1 MNASKT
7 KEKLEKQISKL
18 EKSEKRRRK
27 RRERILEENS
37 ISDSSRIALED
48 IENRLMEKFK
58 SETEQGK
65 ERKRRI
71 LSSLKFPKRYALY
84 TSFYQSVLPTLK
96 SYVWLVQSDESLIHK
111 VYHKQVSLAKEFFSY
126 FIDADVLSKSKTGA
140 FLLKL
145 DVEKKLLP
153 VDLMFI

>member
-18 EKSEKRRRK
+18 EKSEKRRHK

-96 SYVWLVQSDESLIHK
+96 SYVLLVQSDESLIHK
-111 VYHKQVSLAKEFFSY
+111 VYHKLVSLAKEFFSY

>member
-1 MNASKT
+1 MKKLDCKNNQFNKEVNTSKT

-18 EKSEKRRRK
+18 EKSEERRRK

-58 SETEQGK
+58 SATEQGK

-84 TSFYQSVLPTLK
+84 NSFY
-96 SYVWLVQSDESLIHK
+96 
-111 VYHKQVSLAKEFFSY
+111 
-126 FIDADVLSKSKTGA
+126 
-140 FLLKL
+140 
-145 DVEKKLLP
+145 
-153 VDLMFI
+153 